1 MIRTMLE
8 GSDGSV
14 GGAKLTSLTG
24 EVVAEEVSIEC
35 LSEDVLDCGQD
46 QLTRSDKVICF
57 SLKSC
62 RHTLEPVPGRRR
74 LTLSRAT
81 ILLRARRK

>member
-1 MIRTMLE
+1 MFE
-8 GSDGSV
+8 GSDGSG

-24 EVVAEEVSIEC
+24 EMEAEQVSIEC
-35 LSEDVLDCGQD
+35 LSEDVLDWGQD

-57 SLKSC
+57 SLKSR
-62 RHTLEPVPGRRR
+62 RHTLEHVPGRRR
-74 LTLSRAT
+74 LTLSRAI